1 MRVLTLSLLNLSL
14 FYFASCKKISEPI
27 ADLKDKIINA
37 YWADFNNLTIQIED
51 DEGYVV
57 DFGTSNLGSNPS
69 VFSPEK
75 PFIKNISRT
84 DQDSW
89 TAEVVK
95 GTFDNQGK
103 LNAIS
108 YEPVSINISTSSAG
122 KDLITISNS
131 SAVISTLTIQSNTYT
146 PPADPYHQQPV
157 ICINTV
163 VKTKEGN
170 SLSLR
175 NYWRGNIDSAN
186 IRVESQLYMPMNHS
200 SITKC
205 HYKMNGFINLNGNLV
220 ELIAYF
226 SHKPTQNQIFTV
238 RDYGF
243 GSIATLDQNQAIISL
258 EYGQYLSINNG
269 ATVNFTVDQGKVIAT
284 LVNIEL
290 KPNSMTLQNCR
301 VSAILK
307 GL

>member
-1 MRVLTLSLLNLSL
+1 MKILTYSLLNLTL
-14 FYFASCKKISEPI
+14 IYFASCKKISDPI

-51 DEGYVV
+51 GEGYVV

-75 PFIKNISRT
+75 PFLKNISRT
-84 DQDSW
+84 DRDSW
-89 TAEVVK
+89 TADVVK
-95 GTFDNQGK
+95 PTFDNQGK
-103 LNAIS
+103 LNGIT
-108 YEPVSINISTSSAG
+108 YEPVSINMSTSSAG
-122 KDLITISNS
+122 KDIITIVHS
-131 SAVISTLTIQSNTYT
+131 SEIISTLTMQPNTYT

-157 ICINTV
+157 VCSNMV

-175 NYWRGNIDSAN
+175 NYWRGNIDSTN

-205 HYKMNGFINLNGNLV
+205 HYKMNGFISLNGNLI
-220 ELIAYF
+220 ELIVYF

-238 RDYGF
+238 KDYGF
-243 GSIATLDQNQAIISL
+243 GSIVTLNHNQAIISL
-258 EYGQYLSINNG
+258 EYGQFLSINNG
-269 ATVNFTVDQGKVIAT
+269 SIVNITVDQGKVIAT

-301 VSAILK
+301 VSGTLK
-307 GL
+307 G